1 MRPDTKLAIKNLC
14 NVANVCAGRVDDQY
28 HRMLTVQVNTVKN
41 LVERDQKNLNK
52 DKMKKLVH
60 DVVKIIALT
69 KANNS
74 HKFMFCL
81 GIAVSA
87 LSKMYGLP
95 SLFYREE
102 CGDFILRE
110 YELIEPP
117 LDYQI

>member
-1 MRPDTKLAIKNLC
+1 MQADTKLAIKSLC
-14 NVANVCAGRVDDQY
+14 NIANIFASKIDPQY
-28 HRMLTVQVNTVKN
+28 RHVLTTQINAVKN
-41 LVERDQKNLNK
+41 LVERDEKNFNK
-52 DKMKKLVH
+52 NKMKKLVR

-81 GIAVSA
+81 AVAVSA
-87 LSKMYGLP
+87 LSKMCGLP

-102 CGDFILRE
+102 SGDFIYRSVGPTE
-110 YELIEPP
+110 QS